1 MTYGV
6 EFRRHVL
13 LVREREGLTFAGT
26 FERFSVGVASLTR
39 WTRQVEPK
47 APREGRPR
55 KIDLEKLMGDVRDD
69 PDAFQ
74 HERAA
79 RFGVPPKAIW
89 QALCK
94 LGVTYKKSHAPS
106 QSGRGQAACLP
117 GED

>member
-6 EFRRHVL
+6 ELRRHVF
-13 LVREREGLTFAGT
+13 LVGEREGLTFAET
-26 FERFSVGVASLTR
+26 SERFSVGGASLTR

-47 APREGRPR
+47 ATREGRPC
-55 KIDLEKLMGDVRDD
+55 KIDLEKLMQDVCDD

-79 RFGVPPKAIW
+79 RFGVTPKAIW
-89 QALCK
+89 QALRK

-106 QSGRGQAACLP
+106 QSGRGQAVCLA

>member
-13 LVREREGLTFAGT
+13 LVREREGLTFAET
-26 FERFSVGVASLTR
+26 SERFSVGVASLTR

-47 APREGRPR
+47 ATREGRPR
-55 KIDLEKLMGDVRDD
+55 KIDLEKLMRDVCDD

-79 RFGVPPKAIW
+79 RFGVTPKAIW
-89 QALCK
+89 QALRK

-106 QSGRGQAACLP
+106 QSGRGQAACLA